1 MARDVVPV
9 AEAAELLGVNRQRVH
24 QLLRSGALRG
34 DRLGHSW
41 FVSLDSIHARRALA
55 PGRGRPLSA
64 ARAWALLDRI
74 ERRAAPVPP
83 LNVLA
88 AAVRRR
94 ADRRPVRVLPGLLAR
109 ARDDSLAV
117 AGGVIAAA
125 AAGAPVNDQQPP
137 FDLYLVDA
145 DVDGFERRMRP
156 SSSGAPNI
164 ILHVVPSAIWPFE
177 ENQRVTGQAVA
188 AVDLAEAGDRAASEA
203 FALLSRSSP

>member
-1 MARDVVPV
+1 
-9 AEAAELLGVNRQRVH
+9 
-24 QLLRSGALRG
+24 
-34 DRLGHSW
+34 
-41 FVSLDSIHARRALA
+41 
-55 PGRGRPLSA
+55 
-64 ARAWALLDRI
+64 LDRI